1 MRCGT
6 CGATGAV
13 GARFCDQCG
22 ASFGAPANPPAAA
35 TGTARDPDHG
45 DGDRRIVTALFADLV
60 DYVRMVAEHDPEVVR
75 RRVRGALT
83 VMADAIERL
92 GGTREKFI
100 GDAVFAVFG
109 WPQAHD
115 DDAVRAA
122 LAALAIRSSL
132 RDLGDGAE
140 SMEVRIGIA
149 TGEVVTSRA
158 DPTRDDL
165 ALTGSAITTAARIQ
179 SLARPAEILL
189 DSATVSAARD
199 RLVVADRGS
208 FVLRG
213 QSEPVRLHALEGEV
227 GLGGYTAPRTRAIGT
242 LVGRVAERDRLRAM
256 LDRCRSEGIG
266 GTMLVVG
273 DPGIGKSRLI
283 AEFVG
288 EAKER
293 GMASTWTE
301 NTSYGQAEPYR
312 FGRLFAQAAA
322 DEHGMDS
329 GSFARALLFT
339 PDLDESLVRQYGGAI
354 AAIARDAAFSGWEA
368 EAPDTPADS
377 SAVTATLV
385 EVAGRYIDRLIET
398 SGPRV
403 VVVDD
408 LHWLDA
414 SSVGMIEVL
423 VERAARLPL
432 VVLAAMRPVPR
443 PAWASL
449 PGVEEI
455 NLSGLSLPETAQLA
469 TQIARAAFDA
479 EGARRIHERTA
490 GNPLFVT
497 ETVRASLDDG
507 SLAWHDGRVTL
518 AEGPV
523 TNVPVTLRAVLGARI
538 DALSPDAR
546 EAIGVASVIGMRFD
560 TARIEELTDA
570 PVAPGTLERVA
581 DAGLVTPD
589 RRRHLAVQPPAHPRH
604 GVCRRARDPPTGATC
619 QAGRPARSPQR
630 PPFGEPDRGA
640 SRGVGRCRAG
650 DPVARGGGF
659 GRPRTGCR
667 GRGGVLLAHGRRAD
681 RRPRSGRRLPGA
693 GGRCAGGAPPVVAG
707 RSRGGAGPR
716 LDRDRQAGFGG
727 PDRRAGGKARR
738 FQFGPSRRGV
748 VDEEARADPGPH
760 RDGDGFLGR
769 QVAALRIVVGRPSKG
784 RFDEQEVHVADGLG
798 QGLVGSGVAGVR
810 HPRAI
815 RRLHDDPPCRNV
827 VPSADELDHE
837 RSDGSS
843 SGPGRTR

>member
-6 CGATGAV
+6 CGATGAA

-22 ASFGAPANPPAAA
+22 ASLGASAETAAPQGGQA
-35 TGTARDPDHG
+35 ADPGQG

-75 RRVRGALT
+75 RRVRAALT

-92 GGTREKFI
+92 DGTREKFI

-109 WPQAHD
+109 WPRAHD

-122 LAALAIRSSL
+122 LAALNIRSSL

-140 SMEVRIGIA
+140 AMEVRIGIA

-189 DSATVSAARD
+189 DSATVSAARG

-227 GLGGYTAPRTRAIGT
+227 GLGGYVAPRTRVIGT
-242 LVGRVAERDRLRAM
+242 LVGRKDERGRLRA
-256 LDRCRSEGIG
+256 LFDRCRSDRVG
-266 GTMLVVG
+266 GTILVVG
-273 DPGIGKSRLI
+273 EPGIGKSRLF
-283 AEFVG
+283 ADLLG
-288 EAKER
+288 HAKGQ
-293 GMASTWTE
+293 GMAWTWTE

-312 FGRLFAQAAA
+312 FARMFAQAAA

-329 GSFARALLFT
+329 GSYARALLFT
-339 PDLDESLVRQYGGAI
+339 PDLDDAVARQYGGAI

-368 EAPDTPADS
+368 EAPDMPADS
-377 SAVTATLV
+377 TAMAAALV
-385 EVAGRYIDRLIET
+385 DVAGRYVDRLIET

-408 LHWLDA
+408 MHWIDA
-414 SSVGMIEVL
+414 SSVGMLEVL

-432 VVLAAMRPVPR
+432 VVLAAMRPGPR
-443 PAWASL
+443 PAWAER

-455 NLSGLSLPETAQLA
+455 GLSGLSLPETAQLA

-479 EGARRIHERTA
+479 DGARRIHERTA

-507 SLAWHDGRVTL
+507 TLAWHDGRVTL
-518 AEGPV
+518 TEGPV
-523 TNVPVTLRAVLGARI
+523 TNLPVTLRAVLGARI
-538 DALSPDAR
+538 DALPPDAR
-546 EAIGVASVIGMRFD
+546 EALGVGSVIGMRFD
-560 TARIEELTDA
+560 RARIEGLTA
-570 PVAPGTLERVA
+570 VPIAPGTLERVA

-589 RRRHLAVQPPAHPRH
+589 RDGSWRFSHPLIHDTAYAGVLAARRRHLHGRLADQLEEANDPRSVVLIAVH
-604 GVCRRARDPPTGATC
+604 RAASGDAARAIPLLDAAAAAALALGAATEAASFWRTA
-619 QAGRPARSPQR
+619 AGLTADAADAAGYRSR
-630 PPFGEPDRGA
+630 AEAALAAVRGA
-640 SRGVGRCRAG
+640 
-650 DPVARGGGF
+650 
-659 GRPRTGCR
+659 
-667 GRGGVLLAHGRRAD
+667 
-681 RRPRSGRRLPGA
+681 
-693 GGRCAGGAPPVVAG
+693 
-707 RSRGGAGPR
+707 
-716 LDRDRQAGFGG
+716 
-727 PDRRAGGKARR
+727 
-738 FQFGPSRRGV
+738 
-748 VDEEARADPGPH
+748 
-760 RDGDGFLGR
+760 
-769 QVAALRIVVGRPSKG
+769 
-784 RFDEQEVHVADGLG
+784 
-798 QGLVGSGVAGVR
+798 
-810 HPRAI
+810 
-815 RRLHDDPPCRNV
+815 
-827 VPSADELDHE
+827 
-837 RSDGSS
+837 
-843 SGPGRTR
+843 